1 MSAIQHNIL
10 IFSPTQIVNMKACL
24 LLTEIDIIAIKY
36 IGIYMVLCV
45 SVHP

>member
-10 IFSPTQIVNMKACL
+10 IFSPTQIVNMKPCL